1 MASQEVN
8 AIIGWGTTEHSAMSV
23 WESKVVAHPLET
35 SWNGLEYL
43 KGQRLVLRPP
53 LTGDAESVY
62 TYASDPVVTRF
73 LAWPRHT
80 SPAASERFIGVAM
93 EKWRAGR
100 ELIWLIEDE
109 DGVVG
114 SIGAGISRVNAGIG
128 YVLARRSWGQ
138 GYASEALQVL
148 SEALHRLSPVQ
159 NMWALCAIE
168 NTASARVLEKG
179 GFHAERTLRRYLVA
193 PNLQGRPLD
202 VVVYSRRQSP
212 SHRRRALPYGRRG

>member
-1 MASQEVN
+1 MASQEAN
-8 AIIGWGTTEHSAMSV
+8 AIIGGGMTEHSAMSV
-23 WESKVVAHPLET
+23 WESEVVARPVET
-35 SWNGLEYL
+35 SCNGLDYL

-62 TYASDPVVTRF
+62 AYASDPVVTRF

-80 SPAASERFIGVAM
+80 SPAASERFIGIAK

-100 ELIWLIEDE
+100 ELVWLIEDE
-109 DGVVG
+109 NGVVG

-128 YVLARRSWGQ
+128 YVLARSSWGQ
-138 GYASEALQVL
+138 GYASEALQLV

-159 NMWALCAIE
+159 SMWALCAIE
-168 NTASARVLEKG
+168 NTASARVLKKG

-202 VVVYSRRQSP
+202 VVVYSRRLSP
-212 SHRRRALPYGRRG
+212 THRRRTLPHVRRE